1 MEISSKVT
9 TLPQLDIGFE
19 SFSIASLSANA
30 KSSIAYLANKPD
42 LIDQLAVDREVV
54 WQECE
59 SLFGKFSDVDISTLN
74 KLYELFV
81 APNSY
86 TVIPA
91 GTTQITPFNCWVGS
105 DCPSNR

>member
-1 MEISSKVT
+1 MDNSNKAT
-9 TLPQLDIGFE
+9 PQPLLDIGFE
-19 SFSIASLSANA
+19 NFSIASLSINA
-30 KSSIAYLANKPD
+30 KSAIAYLANRPG
-42 LIDQLAVDREVV
+42 LIDRLAVEREAV

-59 SLFGKFSDVDISTLN
+59 GLFGKLSEVDIATLN

-91 GTTQITPFNCWVGS
+91 GTAQITPFNCWVGN
-105 DCPSNR
+105 DCPSPR

>member
-1 MEISSKVT
+1 MDNSSKET
-9 TLPQLDIGFE
+9 TRTQLDIGFE
-19 SFSIASLSANA
+19 SFSIASLSIKA
-30 KSSIAYLANKPD
+30 KSAIAYLANRPD
-42 LIDQLAVDREVV
+42 LIDQLAVDRETF

-59 SLFGKFSDVDISTLN
+59 SLFGKFSEADIATLN
-74 KLYELFV
+74 KLYEIFV

-91 GTTQITPFNCWVGS
+91 GINQITPFNCWVGN